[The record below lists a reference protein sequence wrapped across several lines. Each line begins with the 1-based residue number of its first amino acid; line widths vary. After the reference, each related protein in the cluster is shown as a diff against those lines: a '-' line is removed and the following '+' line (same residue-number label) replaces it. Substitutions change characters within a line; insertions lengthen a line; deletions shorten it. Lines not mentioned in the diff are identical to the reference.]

1 MCKSHQRSTNREI
14 FELFYDFGQNIIL
27 FHKSGMTLEL
37 YNQIVNMI
45 SRGEIIHAII
55 KVFESQVPAEG
66 DQFITE
72 GLF

>member
-1 MCKSHQRSTNREI
+1 MFSMVEYPHRLVCNYQ
-14 FELFYDFGQNIIL
+14 
-27 FHKSGMTLEL
+27 
-37 YNQIVNMI
+37 
-45 SRGEIIHAII
+45 HAII